1 MMVDLDGMALFVAVV
16 DAGSLSAAA
25 RQLGLPKSTVSRR
38 LTQLESALKTP
49 LLHRSTR
56 SLALTDHGRAYAD
69 RARPLVREAAAI
81 EDELLAR
88 TSRPSGL
95 VRISA
100 TTGFGQ
106 IVLGPVLCSFM
117 HIEPDVRFELILTD
131 ARVNLLQQNIDI
143 AIRMGALDDA
153 DLLSRKIANV
163 TRLLCASP
171 GYLATRGNPEAP
183 ADLAAH
189 DCIVT
194 AATLDR
200 WTFADGTEVRVHWRL
215 SAGNIALARDA
226 ALGGHGIALLPRFLI
241 AEDLAVGKLVQVL
254 PDHPLPKA
262 EATALYP
269 RDRVPSIATKVLLG
283 HLVEELS
290 GKDL

>member
-1 MMVDLDGMALFVAVV
+1 
-16 DAGSLSAAA
+16 
-25 RQLGLPKSTVSRR
+25 
-38 LTQLESALKTP
+38 
-49 LLHRSTR
+49 
-56 SLALTDHGRAYAD
+56 
-69 RARPLVREAAAI
+69 
-81 EDELLAR
+81 
-88 TSRPSGL
+88 
-95 VRISA
+95 
-100 TTGFGQ
+100 
-106 IVLGPVLCSFM
+106 
-117 HIEPDVRFELILTD
+117 
-131 ARVNLLQQNIDI
+131 
-143 AIRMGALDDA
+143 
-153 DLLSRKIANV
+153 V

>member
-1 MMVDLDGMALFVAVV
+1 MIDLNGMALFVAVV

-56 SLALTDHGRAYAD
+56 SLALTDIGRAYVE

-106 IVLGPVLCSFM
+106 MVLGPVLCSFM
-117 HIEPDVRFELILTD
+117 RIEPDVRFELSLTD
-131 ARVNLLQQNIDI
+131 ARVNLLQQNVDI
-143 AIRMGALDDA
+143 AIRMGTLDDA
-153 DLLSRKIANV
+153 ELLSRKIASV

-171 GYLATRGNPEAP
+171 SYLATCEQPETP
-183 ADLAAH
+183 TDLIAH

-194 AATLDR
+194 SARLDR
-200 WTFADGTEVRVHWRL
+200 WSFADGTEVRVPWRL
-215 SAGNIALARDA
+215 ATGSIALARDA
-226 ALGGHGIALLPRFLI
+226 AVGGHGIALLPRFLI
-241 AEDLAVGKLVQVL
+241 ADDLASGKLMQVL

-269 RDRVPSIATKVLLG
+269 RDRVPSIATKVLLD
-283 HLVEELS
+283 HLVSQLS
-290 GKDL
+290 RQAL

>member
-1 MMVDLDGMALFVAVV
+1 MADLNGMALFVAVV

-56 SLALTDHGRAYAD
+56 SLALTDIGRAYVE

-95 VRISA
+95 VRVSA

-106 IVLGPVLCSFM
+106 MVLGPVLCSFM
-117 HIEPDVRFELILTD
+117 HIEPNVRFELNLTD
-131 ARVNLLQQNIDI
+131 ARVNLLQQNVDI
-143 AIRMGALDDA
+143 AIRMGTLDDA
-153 DLLSRKIANV
+153 DLMSRKIASV

-171 GYLATRGNPEAP
+171 AYLATRGTPVAP
-183 ADLAAH
+183 TDLSTH

-194 AATLDR
+194 SSKLDQ
-200 WTFADGTEVRVHWRL
+200 WVFSDGTEIRVPWRL
-215 SAGNIALARDA
+215 AAGNIALARDA
-226 ALGGHGIALLPRFLI
+226 AIGGHGIALLPRFLI
-241 AEDLAVGKLVQVL
+241 ADDLASRKLVHVL

-269 RDRVPSIATKVLLG
+269 RDRVPSIATRLLLD
-283 HLVEELS
+283 HMVSQLS
-290 GKDL
+290 GQAL